1 MNRGVEVV
9 RSLSRNL
16 CLISLRSVRNIME
29 VFDAIRKR
37 KGRVSGE
44 NKAREEKRNVEKEKK
59 PSKVDVYNVEA
70 GTYWLTRIVFLRSLS
85 FIYCKF
91 YKFLVTIF
99 YLFTMQFSPAR
110 FRNFDKGRS
119 NVLFLTSFCVGI
131 SLNLSHSL
139 RTSRQGVV
147 AGGNFNTAPYLYH
160 ACIVE
165 PKLYSYPLFIHLEW
179 NKREPTNSCKGL
191 LVPARSFGL
200 ARLMPC
206 FLRKLL
212 LCINPFR
219 FRFMEGSIYSQ
230 L

>member
-1 MNRGVEVV
+1 
-9 RSLSRNL
+9 
-16 CLISLRSVRNIME
+16 ME

-85 FIYCKF
+85 FIYCKV

-99 YLFTMQFSPAR
+99 YLFTMQFSPAL
-110 FRNFDKGRS
+110 FRNFDTGRS

-191 LVPARSFGL
+191 LCQPGRSAWLGL
-200 ARLMPC
+200 CPVSSENC
-206 FLRKLL
+206 
-212 LCINPFR
+212 CCV
-219 FRFMEGSIYSQ
+219 
-230 L
+230 

>member
-1 MNRGVEVV
+1 
-9 RSLSRNL
+9 
-16 CLISLRSVRNIME
+16 ME

-59 PSKVDVYNVEA
+59 PSKADVYNVEA

-99 YLFTMQFSPAR
+99 YLFTMQFSPAL

-119 NVLFLTSFCVGI
+119 NVLFVTSFCVGI

-139 RTSRQGVV
+139 RLGRVWLV
-147 AGGNFNTAPYLYH
+147 AGISTQHHTYIMHALLNPNSIHIRCLFTWNGTRENLLTAVRVCLCQPGRSAWL
-160 ACIVE
+160 
-165 PKLYSYPLFIHLEW
+165 
-179 NKREPTNSCKGL
+179 GL
-191 LVPARSFGL
+191 CPVSSEN
-200 ARLMPC
+200 C
-206 FLRKLL
+206 
-212 LCINPFR
+212 CCV
-219 FRFMEGSIYSQ
+219 
-230 L
+230 

>member
-29 VFDAIRKR
+29 VLDAIRKR
-37 KGRVSGE
+37 KERVSGE

-59 PSKVDVYNVEA
+59 PSKADVYNVEA

-99 YLFTMQFSPAR
+99 YLFTMQFSPAL

-119 NVLFLTSFCVGI
+119 NACAVSDLILCR
-131 SLNLSHSL
+131 NLSQSLAFHAYVSAGCSCWREFQHSTIL
-139 RTSRQGVV
+139 
-147 AGGNFNTAPYLYH
+147 
-160 ACIVE
+160 I
-165 PKLYSYPLFIHLEW
+165 
-179 NKREPTNSCKGL
+179 SC
-191 LVPARSFGL
+191 
-200 ARLMPC
+200 MHC
-206 FLRKLL
+206 
-212 LCINPFR
+212 
-219 FRFMEGSIYSQ
+219 
-230 L
+230 